1 MGFPMTE
8 THSSTHSSRL
18 ENLLTPLHRWRGLGG
33 VDKYALYTRVSMQLI
48 PVAVI
53 LSYLV
58 GTADFLSTADIPS
71 WRLVVE
77 GIYVVLLLI
86 FPIMIFEV
94 HPDLNTRHRRP
105 VEPLFRAGLVIT
117 VLGLVVSL
125 ALQHPSFS
133 MAGRQAAVIITV
145 MSLFALSIAYVP
157 WLRHSWLI
165 IIGLTLMVGMIVN
178 MTVPASSWW
187 LVFAPVTVVTVRMTI
202 WTVNVMKEVEHSREL
217 EASLRVTEER
227 LRFAQELHD
236 TLGQHLAAMSLKSE
250 VALALAT
257 RGDDRLEDEL
267 RELQTLARTSMS
279 QMREVVQGYRSINL
293 ATEIDGARSLLD
305 DARITLHVHGA
316 AGDVPAPHR
325 ELAAW
330 LVREATTNVLRHSD
344 ATTVDLYLSDT
355 DVRMTN
361 DGASGSV
368 GRLSGLGAL
377 RQRADAAGAALQVNC
392 EGEHFTVRLLLES
405 AVPA

>member
-1 MGFPMTE
+1 MGVPMTE
-8 THSSTHSSRL
+8 SHSSRL
-18 ENLLTPLHRWRGLGG
+18 ENLLPPLHRWRGLGG
-33 VDKYALYTRVSMQLI
+33 VDKYALYTRVSLQLI
-48 PVAVI
+48 SVLVI

-58 GTADFLSTADIPS
+58 GTADFLSTAGIPS
-71 WRLVVE
+71 WRVLIGGVYLFLILLFVIL
-77 GIYVVLLLI
+77 IYE
-86 FPIMIFEV
+86 M
-94 HPDLNTRHRRP
+94 HPDLNTRQRRP
-105 VEPLFRAGLVIT
+105 VERVFRAGLIIT

-125 ALQHPSFS
+125 MVQHPSFP
-133 MAGRQAAVIITV
+133 MAERQAAVIIT
-145 MSLFALSIAYVP
+145 MLSLFVLSIAYVP
-157 WLRHSWLI
+157 WLRYPWLI
-165 IIGLTLMVGMIVN
+165 IIGFSLLVGMVVD
-178 MTVPASSWW
+178 MTVSFSPWW
-187 LVFAPVTVVTVRMTI
+187 LVFFPFTVVTVRMTI
-202 WTVNVMKEVEHSREL
+202 WTVEVMKEVEHSREL

-267 RELQTLARTSMS
+267 RELQQLARTSMS

-293 ATEIDGARSLLD
+293 ASEVDGARSLLD

-344 ATTVDLYLSDT
+344 ATTVDLHLSGT
-355 DVRMTN
+355 DVSMTN
-361 DGASGSV
+361 DGAGGAV

-377 RQRADAAGAALQVNC
+377 RQRADAAGAALRVSREN
-392 EGEHFTVRLLLES
+392 ELFTVKLILEG

>member
-1 MGFPMTE
+1 
-8 THSSTHSSRL
+8 
-18 ENLLTPLHRWRGLGG
+18 
-33 VDKYALYTRVSMQLI
+33 
-48 PVAVI
+48 
-53 LSYLV
+53 
-58 GTADFLSTADIPS
+58 
-71 WRLVVE
+71 
-77 GIYVVLLLI
+77 
-86 FPIMIFEV
+86 
-94 HPDLNTRHRRP
+94 
-105 VEPLFRAGLVIT
+105 
-117 VLGLVVSL
+117 

-133 MAGRQAAVIITV
+133 MAGRQAAVIITE

-165 IIGLTLMVGMIVN
+165 IIGLTLVVGMIVN

-316 AGDVPAPHR
+316 AGD
-325 ELAAW
+325 
-330 LVREATTNVLRHSD
+330 
-344 ATTVDLYLSDT
+344 
-355 DVRMTN
+355 
-361 DGASGSV
+361 
-368 GRLSGLGAL
+368 
-377 RQRADAAGAALQVNC
+377 
-392 EGEHFTVRLLLES
+392 
-405 AVPA
+405 